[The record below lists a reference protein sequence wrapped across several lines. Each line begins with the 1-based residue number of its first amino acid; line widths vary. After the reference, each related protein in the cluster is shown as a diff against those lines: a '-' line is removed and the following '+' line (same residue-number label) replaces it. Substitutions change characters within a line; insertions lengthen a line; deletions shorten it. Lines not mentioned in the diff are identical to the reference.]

1 MSDSPIIRIE
11 DALKS
16 IIAVDYA
23 SGYSGLDLTGR
34 VIIGE
39 SPDLPQ
45 IPSATIQFIDFI
57 EEHGQALGRYQGE
70 AEFSIVAYTPG
81 TSYTVDSRRQQA
93 INLASD
99 IIKAITSNR
108 LLGFSD
114 GIVDDVRC
122 SFLARD
128 GDKIGIPNVG
138 IAYIRLLVTRQTD
151 RGD

>member
-11 DALKS
+11 DAIKT
-16 IIAVDYA
+16 IIAADFS
-23 SGYSGLDLTGR
+23 SGFSGLDLTNR

-45 IPSATIQFIDFI
+45 IPSATVQFIDFI
-57 EEHGQALGRYQGE
+57 EEHGQALGRYQGD
-70 AEFSIVAYTPG
+70 AEFSIVVYTPG
-81 TSYTVDSRRQQA
+81 SSSAVDSRRKQA

-99 IIKAITSNR
+99 IIKALTANR

-114 GIVDDVRC
+114 GIVDDVRL

-128 GDKIGIPNVG
+128 GDKVGIPNVG